1 MPDYF
6 DTSFVNLYT
15 DANIYTHAYSS
26 TIDKLFCSNRFGNIL
41 TVNELRNTEKAT
53 LELFRELMNK
63 HKWMSMDEYGCVDEY
78 MDGFTLEDIST
89 N

>member
-1 MPDYF
+1 M
-6 DTSFVNLYT
+6 NLDSLQDMERKIT
-15 DANIYTHAYSS
+15 KKETNIFSENF
-26 TIDKLFCSNRFGNIL
+26 K
-41 TVNELRNTEKAT
+41 
-53 LELFRELMNK
+53 ELMNK

>member
-1 MPDYF
+1 MERKI
-6 DTSFVNLYT
+6 TKKET
-15 DANIYTHAYSS
+15 NIFSENF
-26 TIDKLFCSNRFGNIL
+26 K
-41 TVNELRNTEKAT
+41 
-53 LELFRELMNK
+53 ELMNK